1 MLGKLVVS
9 GASRRQAIARLSRA
23 LAEYEISGVETT
35 LPLFRRVAEDATF
48 LAGDFD
54 VQWLERRLEQG
65 ILEEEAASAD
75 DVLLA
80 AVSLS
85 DAPPE
90 KPEGAAVSLSVW
102 RGAARREALRR

>member
-1 MLGKLVVS
+1 
-9 GASRRQAIARLSRA
+9 
-23 LAEYEISGVETT
+23 VETT
-35 LPLFRRVAEDATF
+35 LSLFRRLVRDPHF

-54 VQWLERRLEQG
+54 VPWLERRLEQG
-65 ILEEEAASAD
+65 ILEEEAASAE

-80 AVSLS
+80 VVSLS

-90 KPEGAAVSLSVW
+90 KSAEAAGSGSLW